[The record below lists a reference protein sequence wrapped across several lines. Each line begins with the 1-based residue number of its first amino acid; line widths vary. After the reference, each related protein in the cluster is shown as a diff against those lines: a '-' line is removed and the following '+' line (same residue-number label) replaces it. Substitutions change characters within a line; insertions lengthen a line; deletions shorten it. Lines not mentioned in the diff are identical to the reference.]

1 MSATGTLLVE
11 LLTEELPPK
20 ALQNLSR
27 AFSAGLREGLKSRG
41 YLEASSADAP
51 FATPR
56 RLAAVVTQVRAVAP
70 DAEMVD
76 KLMPVKVARDASGQP
91 SEALKRKLAGLG
103 RIRAAKVFS
112 NRWR

>member
-51 FATPR
+51 FATLMAVPANEMWQVVDLR
-56 RLAAVVTQVRAVAP
+56 ERADGSLLVAASQIVLGPNPFATPAVFVVDRSGAP
-70 DAEMVD
+70 VQSV
-76 KLMPVKVARDASGQP
+76 PV
-91 SEALKRKLAGLG
+91 AGL
-103 RIRAAKVFS
+103 
-112 NRWR
+112 